1 MFCPCSFLMTL
12 TQRIVS
18 TSSGAANTDATLL
31 IQKGLMIPK
40 KNKWKKKVS
49 WSDLK
54 KKTNKN
60 KNDSVRNSRF

>member
-1 MFCPCSFLMTL
+1 MFCPYSFLMTL

-40 KNKWKKKVS
+40 KKQVEEEGFM
-49 WSDLK
+49 
-54 KKTNKN
+54 
-60 KNDSVRNSRF
+60 V

>member
-1 MFCPCSFLMTL
+1 MTL

-40 KNKWKKKVS
+40 KKQVEEEGFM
-49 WSDLK
+49 
-54 KKTNKN
+54 
-60 KNDSVRNSRF
+60 V

>member
-1 MFCPCSFLMTL
+1 MTL

-40 KNKWKKKVS
+40 KKQVEEEGFMVWFEKKKQIKIKMIP
-49 WSDLK
+49 WETPD
-54 KKTNKN
+54 
-60 KNDSVRNSRF
+60 FEI